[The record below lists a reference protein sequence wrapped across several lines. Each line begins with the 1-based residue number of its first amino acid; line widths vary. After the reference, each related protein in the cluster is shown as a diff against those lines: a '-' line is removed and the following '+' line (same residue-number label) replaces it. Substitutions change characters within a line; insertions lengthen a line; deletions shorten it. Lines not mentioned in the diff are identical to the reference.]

1 LSRASLPSLLAQA
14 ITSAPASFASC
25 TQQVPTPPEAP
36 RIRTLSPRFTSP
48 IVCIMRTAV
57 P

>member
-1 LSRASLPSLLAQA
+1 M
-14 ITSAPASFASC
+14 ASC

-36 RIRTLSPRFTSP
+36 RMSTRSPDWILP
-48 IVCIMRTAV
+48 MVCIMRQAV